1 MIDKWLKVL
10 CLVAL
15 ISINAVLLG
24 ISYKLDICI
33 DKLSKIELIN
43 DIALYKANQ

>member
-1 MIDKWLKVL
+1 MIDKWIRVFI
-10 CLVAL
+10 LVAL
-15 ISINAVLLG
+15 ISLNAVLLG

-43 DIALYKANQ
+43 DISLYKK